1 VPVEARVIAQFSTQI
16 DEGWTA
22 EQRAAFLGLDLKAM
36 RRTMVVLAAIA
47 LVALSSIMLVAIVGY
62 ALLVPDLEIPFAVIV
77 LGAAIGVFVGATLN
91 LCLTL
96 LISTRLA
103 LGRPM
108 VQQSVVV
115 SSIVA
120 VGYLTM
126 NVAQTLG
133 GTPWLISVSLGL
145 TAWTLGE
152 GASQQSLVMSAL
164 RRPQYPRRGLAMLAA
179 QRAEFGLGGHATVL
193 GISPTREAVGGLSR
207 GVVVISC
214 AALLAVSPLVG
225 LLAALVRLAAD
236 LADMW
241 ALTTQRRRLLSIA
254 PAVAAIL
261 LVVAVAALH

>member
-1 VPVEARVIAQFSTQI
+1 MDARTIATVSTQI
-16 DEGWTA
+16 DDTWTA
-22 EQRAAFLGLDLKAM
+22 DQRAAFLGLDLKAM
-36 RRTMVVLAAIA
+36 RRTLVLLAAIA
-47 LVALSSIMLVAIVGY
+47 LVALASIMLIAIVGY
-62 ALLVPDLEIPFAVIV
+62 ALLVPTPEIPFAVI
-77 LGAAIGVFVGATLN
+77 AAGSVIGIAVAATLSV
-91 LCLTL
+91 CTTL
-96 LISTRLA
+96 LMSTRLVLA
-103 LGRPM
+103 SPM

-115 SSIVA
+115 SMIVA

-126 NVAQTLG
+126 NVARTLG
-133 GTPWLISVSLGL
+133 GAPWLISVSLGL

-193 GISPTREAVGGLSR
+193 GISTTREAVGGLSR

-236 LADMW
+236 LADVW
-241 ALTTQRRRLLSIA
+241 ALTTQRHRLLSIA
-254 PAVAAIL
+254 PAVAATL
-261 LVVAVAALH
+261 LVVAVAALY